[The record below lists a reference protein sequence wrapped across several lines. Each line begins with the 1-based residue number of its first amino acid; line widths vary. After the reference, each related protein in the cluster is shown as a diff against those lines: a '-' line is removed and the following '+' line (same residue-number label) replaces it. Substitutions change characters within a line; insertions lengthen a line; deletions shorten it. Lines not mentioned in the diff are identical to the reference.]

1 MSLRE
6 ITSPEVFSQYR
17 AWSDDYSRPDTYEHL
32 CLGESDYQICV
43 KIINSKEEVVSTKHF
58 DTKVNADD
66 WLNDTV
72 ESINAEVANELKAL
86 T

>member
-43 KIINSKEEVVSTKHF
+43 KIIDSKEEVVSINHF
-58 DTKVNADD
+58 DTIVNTDD
-66 WLNDTV
+66 WLNETV
-72 ESINAEVANELKAL
+72 ESINAEVSNELKAL